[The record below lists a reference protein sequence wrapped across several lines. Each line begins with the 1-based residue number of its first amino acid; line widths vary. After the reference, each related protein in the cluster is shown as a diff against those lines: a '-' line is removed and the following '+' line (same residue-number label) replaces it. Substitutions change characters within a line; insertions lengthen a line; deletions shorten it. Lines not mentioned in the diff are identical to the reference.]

1 MRFPE
6 SQRPRPRRRIGDG
19 GEARS
24 LDSRRVRRLQV
35 AGGRG
40 VKELMAGEGSSL
52 KDGRESLRE
61 SSISPGVMPARSNEG
76 AMHPNRVI
84 RHSVTE

>member
-6 SQRPRPRRRIGDG
+6 SQQPHPRRRIGDG

-24 LDSRRVRRLQV
+24 LDPRRVRRLQV
-35 AGGRG
+35 ASGRG

-52 KDGRESLRE
+52 KDARQILRE
-61 SSISPGVMPARSNEG
+61 
-76 AMHPNRVI
+76 RVQY
-84 RHSVTE
+84 RLG